1 MKCFFD
7 VSPSPVL
14 IRVPSSLPRN
24 VVLISSLQSSHF
36 CAMV

>member
-14 IRVPSSLPRN
+14 IIVPSILSRK
-24 VVLISSLQSSHF
+24 VVLISSLHSSHF
-36 CAMV
+36 CAMG

>member
-14 IRVPSSLPRN
+14 IRVPLSLPRK

-36 CAMV
+36 SMVV